1 LFGILSHRF
10 MTLFPSLTSV
20 TRWLLVVI
28 GCACLATAQPMSA
41 APSEAEVEAR
51 KNETIIYPRN
61 AAEHPSDAPKNADSG
76 RSLFVVGI
84 LLAAAAGALFYL
96 QRRRAGSPLAMG
108 GRKLQIEETRPL
120 GNRQY
125 LIVANYDGKKLLL
138 GVTPGQIQML
148 TELGERSTEKSS

>member
-1 LFGILSHRF
+1 MRHSIHFYVF
-10 MTLFPSLTSV
+10 AF
-20 TRWLLVVI
+20 
-28 GCACLATAQPMSA
+28 
-41 APSEAEVEAR
+41 
-51 KNETIIYPRN
+51 
-61 AAEHPSDAPKNADSG
+61 
-76 RSLFVVGI
+76 

-96 QRRRAGSPLAMG
+96 QRRRAGGSPLAVG

>member
-1 LFGILSHRF
+1 
-10 MTLFPSLTSV
+10 MTLFPTLTSV

-41 APSEAEVEAR
+41 APSNSEVEAR

-61 AAEHPSDAPKNADSG
+61 AAERLNEPSKNSDSG

-84 LLAAAAGALFYL
+84 LLAAVAGALFYL
-96 QRRRAGSPLAMG
+96 QRRRAGGPLAIG

-148 TELGERSTEKSS
+148 TELTGHSTEKSP

>member
-1 LFGILSHRF
+1 MRSLSKLF
-10 MTLFPSLTSV
+10 TSV

-41 APSEAEVEAR
+41 APSESEVDAR

-61 AAEHPSDAPKNADSG
+61 AAERPSESLKSSDSG
-76 RSLFVVGI
+76 RSLFVVGV
-84 LLAAAAGALFYL
+84 LLVAAAGTLFYL
-96 QRRRAGSPLAMG
+96 QRRKAGSPLAVA

-125 LIVANYDGKKLLL
+125 LIVANYDGKKMLL
-138 GVTPGQIQML
+138 GVTPGHIQML
-148 TELGERSTEKSS
+148 TELNDRSTEKLS